1 MSNEPEFEQKGPY
14 DDLMAELNAMKGEEE
29 ESSNPEEAPKEE
41 AIVEAEEYEAPLP
54 DEELEIVA
62 EVESDVEEEAP
73 SYTEAEEKAM
83 KMGWKPKDKY
93 ADDPD
98 DYIEAEEYIARGPL
112 IKHTKNQSK
121 KIDKLEAGM
130 KELMAELA
138 KAREA
143 GRQEALKELMLDKQ
157 AAYKVGNLT
166 AAQELE
172 SKHDKLR
179 EEQLLEQQQKLQE
192 ESESSYEAP
201 KQGLTAQDII
211 KHPAWA
217 SFQAKNAWVGSDKAE
232 HISLRDKGALL
243 ADKYMSIVGESN
255 FTEAHIPE
263 MVKYIES
270 ELTPKVNDNP
280 NRYKAPEV
288 AKRSTANKATTSNSK
303 RHPDWNNMSKAQ
315 QEVARTSCFGKD
327 ASMKL
332 DEYINILKSNGSL
345 RQS

>member
-1 MSNEPEFEQKGPY
+1 MSNEPEFEPQKGQY
-14 DDLMAELNAMKGEEE
+14 DDAMAQIAAMIE
-29 ESSNPEEAPKEE
+29 EEAPKGDPEVKAEAVEE
-41 AIVEAEEYEAPLP
+41 EVVEYEVPP
-54 DEELEIVA
+54 TDEELEVVA
-62 EVESDVEEEAP
+62 EVESDVEEESEEP

-83 KMGWKPKDKY
+83 KMGWKPKDKFN
-93 ADDPD
+93 DDPD
-98 DYIEAEEYIARGPL
+98 DFVEAEEYIARGPL
-112 IKHTKNQSK
+112 MKHSKNQSK

-138 KAREA
+138 KAKEA

-172 SKHDKLR
+172 AKHDKLR
-179 EEQLLEQQQKLQE
+179 EEQLLAQQQSSQE
-192 ESESSYEAP
+192 P
-201 KQGLTAQDII
+201 VDHPQGLTAQDII
-211 KHPAWA
+211 AHPAWA
-217 SFQAKNAWVGSDKAE
+217 SFQANNAWVGSDKAE
-232 HISLRDKGALL
+232 HIPLRDKGAAL
-243 ADKYMSIVGESN
+243 ADKYMSIVGEHN
-255 FTEAHIPE
+255 FTEAHVPE
-263 MVKYIES
+263 MVKFIEA
-270 ELTPKVNDNP
+270 ELTPKVKENP